1 MSRYFAET
9 HEWLEE
15 LTDGRVRLGLT
26 NYAQEQLGDIVF
38 LNLPEEGEVYDA
50 EDVIGDVESIKSV
63 SDIVIPVGGTIVEI
77 NEDLLDS
84 PELINEAADETWLVI
99 LEDVEGLE
107 DLMSE
112 EEYNEYIENQN

>member
-63 SDIVIPVGGTIVEI
+63 SDIVIPVGGTIVEV